1 MALPPPALL
10 AQSPTV
16 DLEGLDEAIDTG
28 GVGWEE
34 WALAA
39 GVLIGGIVAALVVGR
54 LLRRAFARRD
64 VEGFLVD
71 LVARLTTL
79 LIVVVALVWSLATL
93 GVRVG
98 PLLGALGIAGIAL
111 AFALKDTLENFI
123 AGLLLQTRRP
133 FHKGDEIVVGDQE
146 GSVVEVNARSVVID
160 TPDGERLFVPS
171 STLITEPIV
180 NLTRFSRRRTTLVVQ
195 VAYGTDL
202 ERAHDLLQA
211 ALEDEPGALD
221 SPPPEVRVEGFGDSG
236 IDVALR
242 FWHEPHIA
250 EMWRVRDRVAVA
262 AHAALGEAGIEIPFP
277 QRVLRLAPGTE
288 LPIAAAP
295 AASAVR

>member
-1 MALPPPALL
+1 MPWSLPAVL
-10 AQSPTV
+10 AQSPEV

-28 GVGWEE
+28 GTTWVHWVTAAGL
-34 WALAA
+34 LAA
-39 GVLIGGIVAALVVGR
+39 GVLVAWLLGVA
-54 LLRRAFARRD
+54 LRRAFARRD

-71 LVARLTTL
+71 LVARLVRL
-79 LIVVVALVWSLATL
+79 VVVTVALVWSLATL

-133 FHKGDEIVVGDQE
+133 FHKGDEIVVGDDE
-146 GSVVEVNARSVVID
+146 GAVVEVNARSVVID

-171 STLITEPIV
+171 SRLITEPII

-202 ERAHDLLQA
+202 ERARDVLQA
-211 ALEDEPGALD
+211 ALEAEPGALD
-221 SPPPEVRVEGFGDSG
+221 VPPPEVRVEAFADSG

-242 FWHEPHIA
+242 FWHEPRIA
-250 EMWRVRDRVAVA
+250 DMWRVRDRVAVR

-277 QRVLRLAPGTE
+277 QRVLRLAPGTQ
-288 LPIAAAP
+288 LPVTAP
-295 AASAVR
+295 PGGDGGA

>member
-1 MALPPPALL
+1 MSMPPALL

-28 GVGWEE
+28 GTDWVD
-34 WALAA
+34 WAVAA
-39 GVLIGGIVAALVVGR
+39 GILVGGILVALVVGR

-71 LVARLTTL
+71 LVARLTSM
-79 LIVVVALVWSLATL
+79 VVVVVSMVWSLATL

-133 FHKGDEIVVGDQE
+133 FHKGDEIVVGEDE
-146 GSVVEVNARSVVID
+146 GAVVEVNARSVVID

-171 STLITEPIV
+171 SRLITEPIV
-180 NLTRFSRRRTTLVVQ
+180 NLTRFSRRRTTLIVQ

-202 ERAHDLLQA
+202 ERAHEVLQA
-211 ALEDEPGALD
+211 ALEAEPGALD
-221 SPPPEVRVEGFGDSG
+221 EPPPEVRVEAFAESG

-242 FWHEPHIA
+242 FWHLPRIT

-262 AHAALGEAGIEIPFP
+262 AHAALLDAGIEIPFP

-288 LPIAAAP
+288 LPVTTAAGADGR
-295 AASAVR
+295 AG